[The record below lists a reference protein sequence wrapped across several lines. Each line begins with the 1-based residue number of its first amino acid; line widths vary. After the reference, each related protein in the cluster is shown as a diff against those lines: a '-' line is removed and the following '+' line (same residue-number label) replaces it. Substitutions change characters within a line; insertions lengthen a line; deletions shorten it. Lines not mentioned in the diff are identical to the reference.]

1 MGTPGREG
9 GVQMIAAVLVT
20 VLGLGMGAF
29 GLLDDDMY
37 VIGALVAFIGAIG
50 VLVRA
55 VEWLRWLRT

>member
-1 MGTPGREG
+1 
-9 GVQMIAAVLVT
+9 MIAAVLVT

-37 VIGALVAFIGAIG
+37 VIGAVVALIGAIG

-55 VEWLRWLRT
+55 VEWVRWVVRS